1 MPPEPTYAQVREALM
16 MTAVYPLGS
25 LSIRSAVDAAALDLK
40 LWRGSAPRSVL
51 LFGPHGAGKTHLAQA
66 IANSL
71 GALFINVSVGNVEGK
86 CPEKDGAAGILHG
99 AFALAK
105 DPAVGPVV
113 IYIDEVEKMLP
124 AGGAKGKK
132 GADAGGAGGAA
143 RFKAV
148 LPAYIASLSSQFT
161 AAGGVA
167 ATPETRSHHRAIVI
181 GCSSEPDLGDPKLMD
196 ACFDVSVYVS
206 PPDHGTRLLAW
217 RTAITAQLR
226 DAFSRRTQLAAPS
239 SSADPSSID
248 HTRFQRVTKEL
259 GISNAGAGAGA
270 GATAGSAVSSGAEN
284 AAPDALKDAPPL
296 ARGFNAL
303 PLSDAAALAT
313 PSIEVEIEAALPR
326 LSVLAIASQGY
337 TVGSIF
343 SAVAATLTPAR
354 LDLAIG
360 GPVPVPLLEVDF
372 IPALAAEHKLSQVDV
387 TRLRKFVDLAAGHT
401 AARSPPPVAA
411 AGGKKK

>member
-16 MTAVYPLGS
+16 MTAVYPMGS

-40 LWRGSAPRSVL
+40 LWRGNAPRSIL

-71 GALFINVSVGNVEGK
+71 GALFVNVSVGNVEGK
-86 CPEKDGAAGILHG
+86 CLEKDGAAGILHG

-105 DPAVGPVV
+105 DPTVGPVV

-148 LPAYIASLSSQFT
+148 LPAYIASLSSSLT
-161 AAGGVA
+161 ITGGVA
-167 ATPETRSHHRAIVI
+167 ATPESRSHHRAIVI

-196 ACFDVSVYVS
+196 ACFDVSVYVP

-217 RTAITAQLR
+217 RTAIATHLR
-226 DAFSRRTQLAAPS
+226 EAIFKKSQRAMST
-239 SSADPSSID
+239 DPSNVD
-248 HTRFQRVTKEL
+248 RERFERVTKDL
-259 GISNAGAGAGA
+259 GITNASAVPGA
-270 GATAGSAVSSGAEN
+270 AGSAAFGAESSV
-284 AAPDALKDAPPL
+284 PDALKGAPL

-303 PLSDAAALAT
+303 PLSDFAALAT
-313 PSIEVEIEAALPR
+313 PSVEADVEAALPR

-354 LDLAIG
+354 LDLAVG
-360 GPVPVPLLEVDF
+360 GAAPVPLLEVDF
-372 IPALAAEHKLSQVDV
+372 IPALAAEHKLTQTDA
-387 TRLRKFVDLAAGHT
+387 TRLRKFLDLAAGHT

-411 AGGKKK
+411 AGGGKKK